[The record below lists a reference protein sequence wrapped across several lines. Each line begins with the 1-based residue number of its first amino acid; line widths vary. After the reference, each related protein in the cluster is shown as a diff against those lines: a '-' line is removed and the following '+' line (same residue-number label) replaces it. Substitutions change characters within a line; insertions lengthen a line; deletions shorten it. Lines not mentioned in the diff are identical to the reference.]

1 MNSSHDLRQESAPD
15 SRAGYQESPGAP
27 PPYSAAWRRRD
38 FYPEDSRAKSP
49 AFATLMSLVPGLG
62 QVYVGYY
69 QQGFINILVI
79 ASLITLLNR
88 GLGDVT
94 PLAAIFMA
102 FYWLYNI
109 VDAARRAMYYN
120 QALSGTGPLEMPVG
134 LAKPDTMG
142 SLYGGLLLIVF
153 GGLVLGHTLFGYS
166 LEWLERWWPVV
177 LVLMGVYLVYR
188 SFADRLAEK
197 KAASR

>member
-1 MNSSHDLRQESAPD
+1 
-15 SRAGYQESPGAP
+15 
-27 PPYSAAWRRRD
+27 
-38 FYPEDSRAKSP
+38 
-49 AFATLMSLVPGLG
+49 MSLVPGLG

-79 ASLITLLNR
+79 ASLITLLAR

-94 PLAAIFMA
+94 PLAAIFMV

-120 QALSGTGPLEMPVG
+120 QALSGAGPAEMPQGMV
-134 LAKPDTMG
+134 KPDTMS
-142 SLYGGLLLIVF
+142 SLWGGLLLIAF
-153 GGLVLGHTLFGYS
+153 GSLVLGHTVIGYS
-166 LEWLERWWPVV
+166 LEWLERWWPIV

-197 KAASR
+197 KAATR